1 MRLIF
6 ILIFIFTHQVSISQ
20 DTLTIKE
27 IEKYENE
34 LIQMNRNT
42 DILLTIGI
50 SLNLIAITSLPKKI
64 NTSTITYGLA
74 GLLFDYLAI
83 SQYIKYKKRELF
95 INKLYIKY

>member
-6 ILIFIFTHQVSISQ
+6 ILIFLFTHQVSISQ

-50 SLNLIAITSLPKKI
+50 SLNLITITSLPNKI
-64 NTSTITYGLA
+64 NTSTITYGLI

-83 SQYIKYKKRELF
+83 SQHIKYKKRELF
-95 INKLYIKY
+95 VNKLYIKY